1 MYQEMYEIAKKQN
14 SDMVEGNF
22 IWEYPNKSRI
32 DIGTVYNDK
41 HEMLEK
47 IRVVAWNKLI
57 KREILEKSK
66 VQFPKG
72 YRYEDVEFTY
82 KLIPFLEKV
91 SFCKTPMI
99 HYIQREG
106 SISNVQNKRNAEIF
120 DMTWNNVNTKF
131 PNWKNNRIL
140 KTEKSKKNVYL
151 KTINKITYKI
161 YSKIFAI

>member
-14 SDMVEGNF
+14 SDMVECNF

-41 HEMLEK
+41 HQMLEK

-120 DMTWNNVNTKF
+120 DVMQHVIDYYK
-131 PNWKNNRIL
+131 
-140 KTEKSKKNVYL
+140 EKGLYEEYYQEL
-151 KTINKITYKI
+151 EFFHLAY
-161 YSKIFAI
+161 